1 MKASLCNFCIKSGM
15 LCPRCQEKVRSGEVT
30 DLDISVARLLIKLEE
45 KYSSLQK
52 INFYNAF
59 EIDHVLA
66 IVVGNGDLEHFL
78 ANGGKI
84 MRELSDETGKKVRMF
99 EKKGDN
105 RRFLEDLFAPAA
117 ITTIN
122 KIWLPDGSTETKVIL
137 SGHSRKLPLKTS
149 VLKDM
154 AKKVRGITLRIA
166 FEGQP
171 GKDF

>member
-1 MKASLCNFCIKSGM
+1 MKAPLCNFCIKSGI

-30 DLDISVARLLIKLEE
+30 DLDIRVAKLLFKLED
-45 KYSSLQK
+45 KFPTLQK
-52 INFYNAF
+52 ISFYNAF
-59 EIDHVLA
+59 EVDQVLA
-66 IVVGNGDLEHFL
+66 IVVGNGDLEHFFS
-78 ANGGKI
+78 GEGQI
-84 MRELSDETGKKVRMF
+84 MREIAEGTGKKIRMF

-137 SGHSRKLPLKTS
+137 SGYSRKLPLKTN
-149 VLKDM
+149 VLKDL
-154 AKKVRGITLRIA
+154 AKRVRGITLRIA
-166 FEGQP
+166 FESQP